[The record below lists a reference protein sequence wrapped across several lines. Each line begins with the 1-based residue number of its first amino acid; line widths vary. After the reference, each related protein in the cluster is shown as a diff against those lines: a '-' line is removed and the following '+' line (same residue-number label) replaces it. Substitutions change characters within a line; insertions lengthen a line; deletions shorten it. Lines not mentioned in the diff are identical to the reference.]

1 MEYVTN
7 MAKKKKYS
15 EAGVN
20 LASKVPTEIAEAFRN
35 QAQERGQ
42 KVKTNLAAAA
52 KLWIQ
57 LPEDVQAKLLNQSL
71 DGNAFVELVRK
82 VADEQITKAQK
93 GKK

>member
-1 MEYVTN
+1 

-15 EAGVN
+15 EAGAN

-35 QAQERGQ
+35 QVQERGQ

>member
-1 MEYVTN
+1 MEQVAN
-7 MAKKKKYS
+7 MVKKKKYS

-20 LASKVPTEIAEAFRN
+20 LASKVPPEIAEAFRN
-35 QAQERGQ
+35 QAQKRGQ

-71 DGNAFVELVRK
+71 DGKAFVEMVRHI
-82 VADEQITKAQK
+82 ADEQIKKAR
-93 GKK
+93 KK